1 MRRSLLLLLSLSMS
15 YCLMAQEPVKQQEA
29 GLTFYNIDS
38 FGLTYRTGTEQSLW
52 RFNTLIISGNNTDN
66 STSTTVSKD
75 KNTGFNFRVGKE
87 YRKELA
93 DKLELR
99 YGGDVSFAYR
109 QVKTEFENKS
119 APNNFRSSNR
129 TIYEPGVNIVVGFN
143 YMLNENLILGA
154 EVLPSFNYYSVKL
167 TEKDSNI
174 NNGTEIK
181 ADTSGYNY
189 GLSNGSA
196 LLSIAFRF

>member
-1 MRRSLLLLLSLSMS
+1 MS
-15 YCLMAQEPVKQQEA
+15 YCLMAQKPAKQQEA

-66 STSTTVSKD
+66 STSTTVNKHINS
-75 KNTGFNFRVGKE
+75 GFNFRVGKE
-87 YRKELA
+87 FRKELA

-99 YGGDVSFAYR
+99 YGGDISFNYR
-109 QVKTEFENKS
+109 QVKSEFENKS
-119 APNNFRSSNR
+119 VPNDFRSSNR
-129 TIYEPGVNIVVGFN
+129 TTYEPGINVIIGFN

-154 EVLPSFNYYSVKL
+154 EILPSFNYFSGTL
-167 TEKDSNI
+167 TEKDSNT
-174 NNGTEIK
+174 NNGIEMK
-181 ADTSGYNY
+181 ADTSGYSY